1 MLEQIGT
8 SRIHTK
14 YAHLFSPIL
23 MPYEDICGVS
33 LDINLIDQ
41 SFQKNKCKYNKKKKK
56 KKISSIYSL
65 KNSKSLTGNIKL

>member
-23 MPYEDICGVS
+23 KPYEDICGVS

-41 SFQKNKCKYNKKKKK
+41 SFQKNKCKYNQKKK
-56 KKISSIYSL
+56 KKIKFNL
-65 KNSKSLTGNIKL
+65 FSKDY